1 MAFLPFPLRLVLL
14 GTLASAAI
22 LAVAAASPDPCTDA
36 STPLDRR
43 VFECSGGDDL
53 AALRGVLEEGGRPD
67 GYRKKGMSRLGAAAL
82 NGDHAVISLLMQ
94 HGADVN
100 LPDDDGDTPLHQA
113 ASMGWPKVIVLLLG
127 YGANP
132 TLLNKRGETPL
143 VCAKGYGKAEKVLR
157 EAHAE
162 GVEAV
167 LSKYKGEL

>member
-22 LAVAAASPDPCTDA
+22 LAVAAASPDSCTDA

-43 VFECSGGDDL
+43 VFECPGGDDL
-53 AALRGVLEEGGRPD
+53 AALQGVLEEGGRPD

-100 LPDDDGDTPLHQA
+100 LPDDVRSKAVRQ
-113 ASMGWPKVIVLLLG
+113 LG
-127 YGANP
+127 
-132 TLLNKRGETPL
+132 
-143 VCAKGYGKAEKVLR
+143 
-157 EAHAE
+157 
-162 GVEAV
+162 
-167 LSKYKGEL
+167 S